1 MPLKIS
7 TVFGIHFKQRQ
18 INGSVI
24 CEIRDSLQDNT
35 VINSALNNSLYRSL
49 SLANG
54 CVVLISVGCRQRCRL
69 TSLTFVF
76 LVPTIRSIRCK
87 CHLFCRSRHAPVTS
101 TQIRYQENK
110 RFDAVPRQ
118 PSDIKCSGFK
128 EKHALKNCST
138 FESGESEF
146 IFT

>member
-101 TQIRYQENK
+101 TLR
-110 RFDAVPRQ
+110 
-118 PSDIKCSGFK
+118 SDIRKIKGLTLFHGNRPILSVAG
-128 EKHALKNCST
+128 LRKNML
-138 FESGESEF
+138 
-146 IFT
+146 